1 MAALLTRDCLHHGDE
16 TLDYAI
22 RRSSRRR
29 TLSLQI
35 FPDGAV
41 RVCAPAAV
49 DAMTI
54 RAFVAS
60 RWRWI
65 VQQRLAFA
73 QCVAARPVLQDG
85 TVIPFLDTHYVLRIA
100 AAGGRA
106 RVTCDGNDLYYRGP
120 PAALL
125 SALTRWYR
133 AQAQTQ
139 VERRVAY
146 FAPSVG
152 RAPQRIVVRDQR
164 TRWGSCSASGT
175 LSLNWRLLLAPAA
188 VLDYVVVHELCH
200 LLQPNHSPRFWREVA
215 RVLPGY
221 EVPRR
226 ELARIGRSLSLG

>member
-41 RVCAPAAV
+41 RVCAPTAV

-73 QCVAARPVLQDG
+73 QYVAARPVLQDG
-85 TVIPFLDTHYVLRIA
+85 AELPFLDTRYVLRIA
-100 AAGGRA
+100 AGDRA
-106 RVTCDGNDLYYRGP
+106 RVTCDGNDLHYCGP
-120 PAALL
+120 PVALL

-146 FAPSVG
+146 FAPAVG

-200 LLQPNHSPRFWREVA
+200 LLQPNHSPCFWREVA
-215 RVLPGY
+215 RVLPDY
-221 EVPRR
+221 EVLRR
-226 ELARIGRSLSLG
+226 ELARIGRSLSLS